1 MNENMIIKIFSMS
14 FKNRYES
21 LHLLTIPKK
30 AYLFIAT
37 DMELT
42 FSLKTSNFS
51 FKIQLQTFLIYIL
64 INTLLQL

>member
-1 MNENMIIKIFSMS
+1 MNENMIKIFSMS
-14 FKNRYES
+14 FKNQYES

-51 FKIQLQTFLIYIL
+51 FKIQLRTFLIHSY
-64 INTLLQL
+64 

>member
-1 MNENMIIKIFSMS
+1 MIIKIFSMS
-14 FKNRYES
+14 FKNRYEN